1 MVKIAKRLGSGLD
14 IIGSGLDR
22 AIGIFS
28 PRSEKVRRIERVKA
42 AQVRQYAAAKVNR
55 LTGDWIPANQ
65 DVNSL
70 IRSSS
75 SIVRAR
81 SRQLV
86 RDFPFFARAVNILT
100 NYTVGTGIRF
110 QSRVIDEAASTDKKA
125 VFNKRAIRQIE
136 DAISW
141 AMDEMDAS
149 GGPSRRLHGY
159 ELERLGKRQ
168 DVENGE
174 YLFVKKWLKEPG
186 RYVPFCLQAY
196 ESDWLTSSYTTLAE
210 GNQIDQ
216 GIEFDPATGRIV
228 AYHFAVPSGFNSLT
242 GSVKSQRIPAEYV
255 IHDFHTLRPGQLR
268 GISAFT
274 TAILVAHDL
283 GDYLDATMDT
293 AKLASKYLAM
303 VTTEN
308 PGDFQLGRTET
319 DSETGQQLES
329 VENAI
334 IEYLRPG
341 EDVKFAN
348 HNIPGDQFPSYTK
361 FVLRM
366 VAVATDTT
374 YELLTSD
381 YDGIS
386 YSNLRGIRNDFAAMM
401 RPHSMRHILHLST
414 PVVREIITSA
424 VLAGRIDLPGY
435 FQNPWHYWRGTFTP
449 PGMESI
455 DPLREGK
462 AWIEQIRATLR
473 SPQEVTAA
481 RGRDYEEVLD
491 EIAEAKNMAE
501 ERGLTWED
509 VSTAL
514 KQNPAALGA
523 TEEGE

>member
-1 MVKIAKRLGSGLD
+1 MVSVLD
-14 IIGSGLDR
+14 RIGSGIDR
-22 AIGIFS
+22 TVGVLF
-28 PRSEKVRRIERVKA
+28 PRTEYNRRLARA
-42 AQVRQYAAAKVNR
+42 ASARVRQYAAAKVTR

-65 DVNSL
+65 DINSL

-75 SIVRAR
+75 PTIRAR

-86 RDFPFFARAVNILT
+86 RDFPFFARAVNVLT

-110 QSRVIDEAASTDKKA
+110 QSRVIDEAASTDKKT
-125 VFNKRAIRQIE
+125 VFDKRAIRQIE

-141 AMDEMDAS
+141 AMDELEAS
-149 GGPSRRLHGY
+149 GGPSRRLHGH
-159 ELERLGKRQ
+159 ELERLAKRQ
-168 DVENGE
+168 DTESGE
-174 YLFVKKWLKEPG
+174 YLFVKQWSNEPN
-186 RYVPFCLQAY
+186 RYIPFCLQAY
-196 ESDWLTSSYTTLAE
+196 EADWLTSSYTTLAD
-210 GNQIDQ
+210 GNNIDQ
-216 GIEFDPATGRIV
+216 GIEFDPKTGRVV

-242 GSVKSQRIPAEYV
+242 GSTRSQRIAAEHV
-255 IHDFHTLRPGQLR
+255 IHDFHTQRPGQLR
-268 GISAFT
+268 GISPFT

-283 GDYLDATMDT
+283 GDYLDAEIDG
-293 AKLASKYLAM
+293 AKMAAKYLAF
-303 VTTEN
+303 VSS
-308 PGDFQLGRTET
+308 PDISGFQGLRTET
-319 DSETGQQLES
+319 DSETGQKLES
-329 VENAI
+329 IENAI

-341 EDVKFAN
+341 EKVDLAS
-348 HNIPGDQFPSYTK
+348 HNRPGDSFVPFTQ

-381 YDGIS
+381 YSGLS
-386 YSNLRGIRNDFAAMM
+386 YSNFKGIRNDFAVMM
-401 RPHSMRHILHLST
+401 RPHAQRHILHLST

-424 VLAGRIDLPGY
+424 VLRGRIDLPGY
-435 FQNPWHYWRGTFTP
+435 FKNPWRYWRGVFTP

-462 AWIEQIRATLR
+462 AWIDQIRATLR
-473 SPQEVTAA
+473 SPQEITSA

-491 EIAEAKNMAE
+491 ELAEAKAMAE

-514 KQNPAALGA
+514 KQNPAAMGA